1 MATALSLAFPSRQT
15 TGKNHLKTLF
25 LSFLF
30 SHLLLTQGNLLL
42 TLASLNSLHQRVT
55 SQPSDTGFVRNRD
68 GLSLSMYFVLLQTC
82 CSWHFIHGMKF
93 FVKTFLRVASAWWV
107 SWSHKSYALSF
118 VIKHWDHS
126 GHTRTH
132 ARTHTMI
139 SFSCMVAVLSNGLCG
154 WFLKTQG
161 KNHDLWGP
169 PSVWRYVLC
178 SLQSLVELCFPRVEE
193 QTVSDL
199 KQRKKQSTFS
209 PLSLSSF
216 SLLYDK
222 TLNMRSTL

>member
-93 FVKTFLRVASAWWV
+93 FCENLPQGGFSVVSFLKPQKLCPIICNKALGSLR
-107 SWSHKSYALSF
+107 SHA
-118 VIKHWDHS
+118 
-126 GHTRTH
+126 HTRTH
-132 ARTHTMI
+132 TH
-139 SFSCMVAVLSNGLCG
+139 N
-154 WFLKTQG
+154 
-161 KNHDLWGP
+161 D
-169 PSVWRYVLC
+169 
-178 SLQSLVELCFPRVEE
+178 
-193 QTVSDL
+193 
-199 KQRKKQSTFS
+199 
-209 PLSLSSF
+209 
-216 SLLYDK
+216 
-222 TLNMRSTL
+222 